1 MLQGAEFSRH
11 AEVVFYPGNQRLSII
26 QTARGLDDHNH
37 LTVGTVI
44 SGSVPFLPP
53 GAEVIMEPFKETYQY
68 YPSGK
73 VKDWTA
79 YIIRLP
85 FLLLKVTPSL
95 FLQLQPPPLLE
106 SIQWLQQTEGPSP
119 SLSSWNRISP
129 TVTAHTTTKLP
140 PQRLCRSLWRGCLSC
155 SWRRSGSWDTPS
167 PTKSAQLE
175 VRQTMFTEITL

>member
-129 TVTAHTTTKLP
+129 TVTAHITTKLP